1 MRNGRYE
8 PQNLMPVMPRPD
20 ILDFDGFVLRRG
32 TASGRPPVRPPDLRQ
47 ASLVKSC
54 ISLRKASLHV
64 KLPEGHTSSPKS
76 SSGGPVELNFIFD
89 ALKAGSVS
97 IYLRV
102 TEVEQNDTQPGGP
115 VQRSIQLVENSG
127 EPAGSDGAPALRPAV
142 PIHEFHFEKGLG
154 QVYRSPPLDLEGF
167 SQESLRYDV
176 ERQREI
182 PLAVRLFADMEAES
196 SSTTGEG
203 GEEEVLEDRSIH
215 YTYVSLQKVG
225 GLSGESP
232 CAGDEGPEGVDRCP
246 WSAHVVSQKLEH
258 YGQCFILHEVFGA
271 GPTDGARV
279 GDASSKRPSLADQDV
294 EGNTD
299 CVICLSEPRDTAVL
313 PCRHMCF
320 CSYCAGIVRLQCD
333 RCPVCRQRVQ
343 SLLQFKREDSRRQEA
358 PQQAPAANR
367 NR

>member
-1 MRNGRYE
+1 M
-8 PQNLMPVMPRPD
+8 
-20 ILDFDGFVLRRG
+20 
-32 TASGRPPVRPPDLRQ
+32 
-47 ASLVKSC
+47 
-54 ISLRKASLHV
+54 
-64 KLPEGHTSSPKS
+64 
-76 SSGGPVELNFIFD
+76 ELNFIFD
-89 ALKAGSVS
+89 ALKPGNLS

-115 VQRSIQLVENSG
+115 VQRSIQLVENSS
-127 EPAGSDGAPALRPAV
+127 EPAGSDGAPGTHPALRPAV
-142 PIHEFHFEKGLG
+142 AIHEFHFEKGLG
-154 QVYRSPPLDLEGF
+154 QVYRSPPLDLDGF

-203 GEEEVLEDRSIH
+203 GEEEVVEDRSIH

-232 CAGDEGPEGVDRCP
+232 CAGDDGPEGVDRCP

-271 GPTDGARV
+271 GPIDGTRI